1 MSSSASIVETPSET
15 ADSQFIMSRA
25 DRLAVRNVHFYDARH
40 PTTLLGGLF
49 LAQKLTNSSVYA
61 MLDKFITLIPS
72 EDTSFQSCVVYFSL
86 RTEDGVEVEKDN
98 NIFKE
103 GTYYLDAASE
113 IRCDLLL
120 CCMS

>member
-1 MSSSASIVETPSET
+1 MSSSTSTVETPSET
-15 ADSQFIMSRA
+15 SDSQFIMSRA
-25 DRLAVRNVHFYDARH
+25 DRLAVRNVHFYDAKH

-61 MLDKFITLIPS
+61 MLDKFITFIPL
-72 EDTSFQSCVVYFSL
+72 ENTSFEGCGVHFSL
-86 RTEDGVEVEKDN
+86 RKEDGVEVEKDI

-103 GTYYLDAASE
+103 GTYYLDAACE
-113 IRCDLLL
+113 ICYDLPL